1 MMLRMLCTW
10 IWCSCSGNDALQKNK
25 HSKDVDVPRPT
36 HSASP
41 VLKGSFITSLDSRA
55 VSVIYLIGFF
65 GVYEQELAGLSVA
78 SAIAEVLK
86 KTSEIFMSEIIMKKI
101 FL

>member
-1 MMLRMLCTW
+1 MHR
-10 IWCSCSGNDALQKNK
+10 KNNSK
-25 HSKDVDVPRPT
+25 HLEDVDVPKPT

-41 VLKGSFITSLDSRA
+41 VLKGSFTTFLDSRA
-55 VSVIYLIGFF
+55 VSEIHLIRVF

-86 KTSEIFMSEIIMKKI
+86 IPSEIFMSDNMKE
-101 FL
+101 LSLRRYLLAVL